1 MLNLKVFLVVA
12 VRPMII
18 QPVLLFVLK
27 IHNLKQLLGWLS
39 EHLFPGH
46 KVLLFEWPPDLQ
58 LNTTIQEKKPL
69 IPLRPFQSSLCDTF
83 GQNVELCHT
92 IYLNCKH
99 FSREDHSFLFK
110 CLNTC
115 STAAQIIFVHLKLRL
130 SKLKYWSDAPR
141 EPIHRCTLHLL

>member
-46 KVLLFEWPPDLQ
+46 KVLLFE
-58 LNTTIQEKKPL
+58 
-69 IPLRPFQSSLCDTF
+69 
-83 GQNVELCHT
+83 
-92 IYLNCKH
+92 
-99 FSREDHSFLFK
+99 
-110 CLNTC
+110 
-115 STAAQIIFVHLKLRL
+115 
-130 SKLKYWSDAPR
+130 
-141 EPIHRCTLHLL
+141 